1 MLLCVKRRLIGKF
14 VKTIRK
20 KWGASDAK
28 RDAGLTTPENIT
40 RHDDL
45 SYGPHGKW
53 NLLDIYHGKDVDG
66 KQPAII
72 NVHGGGWVYGS
83 KEIYQY
89 YCMELASRGFTVV
102 NFNYRLAPE
111 HRYPAPLEDM
121 NQVLCFVRE
130 HEEEY
135 HIDTENLFMV
145 GDSAG
150 AQLAGQYL
158 TIYANPDYAALFDF
172 DVPEVTFRACA
183 LNCGLYDME
192 ACILE
197 KQNPLFEAYV
207 GLAAAEVMQKS
218 GLVEENL
225 KSIEYID
232 GNFPPAF
239 VMTAYHDNLK
249 VHGKP
254 MYELLTKKNVECVL
268 KEYGS
273 EAEKDVTHVFHVNC
287 KLEQAKKC
295 NDDTCAF
302 FKEHIAFAENGA
314 AARTGQMAE
323 PVATGAQEKPGEVIL
338 KIKEETITPAGLT
351 VVICN
356 DSDEDIN
363 FGRDFLL
370 KEEKDG
376 AWQQVTPVSEP
387 FMTMDLLWAPAKS
400 SEEMELYW
408 APFYGQLKEGRYRL
422 IKPVSSQRKR
432 LILTEE
438 FPIGNRRIAK
448 EQR

>member
-1 MLLCVKRRLIGKF
+1 MLLCVKRRLINKF
-14 VKTIRK
+14 IKTIRK
-20 KWGASDAK
+20 NWGASDAK

-45 SYGPHGKW
+45 SYGPYGKW
-53 NLLDIYHGKDVDG
+53 NLLDVYHGKDVTE

-83 KEIYQY
+83 KEVYQY
-89 YCMELASRGFTVV
+89 YCMELAKRGFTVV
-102 NFNYRLAPE
+102 NFNYRLATE
-111 HRYPAPLEDM
+111 HRYPAPLEDI
-121 NQVLCFVRE
+121 NRVLGFVKE
-130 HEEEY
+130 HAEKY

-172 DVPEVTFRACA
+172 QVPEVTFRACA

-207 GLAAAEVMQKS
+207 GLAAARVMQKS

-239 VMTAYHDNLK
+239 IMTAYHDNLK

-254 MYELLTKKNVECVL
+254 MYDLLTKKKVECVL

-273 EAEKDVTHVFHVNC
+273 EAEKEVTHVFHVNC

-302 FKEHIAFAENGA
+302 FKEHMVSAEPEAATENGQV
-314 AARTGQMAE
+314 TE
-323 PVATGAQEKPGEVIL
+323 PVAIGAQEKNGEVRL
-338 KIKEETITPAGLT
+338 KIKKETITPTGLT
-351 VVICN
+351 AVICN
-356 DSDEDIN
+356 DSEEEIN

-370 KEEKDG
+370 EEEKDG
-376 AWQQVTPVSEP
+376 MWQQVAPVAEP
-387 FMTMDLLWAPAKS
+387 FMTMDLLWAPAGA
-400 SEEMELYW
+400 SEELTLFWE
-408 APFYGQLKEGRYRL
+408 PFYGALKEGHYRL
-422 IKPVSSQRKR
+422 VKPVSSQRRR
-432 LILTEE
+432 LLLTEE
-438 FPIGNRRIAK
+438 FFLK
-448 EQR
+448 E